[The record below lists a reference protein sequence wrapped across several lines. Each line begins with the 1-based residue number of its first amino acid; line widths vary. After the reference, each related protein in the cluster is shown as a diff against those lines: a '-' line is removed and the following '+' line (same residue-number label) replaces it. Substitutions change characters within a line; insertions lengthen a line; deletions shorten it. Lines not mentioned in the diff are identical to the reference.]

1 MKRDNND
8 DGQMQ
13 LQNQNQNQGGGNQQG
28 GGPPNKRNRRND
40 DQVRLLIPSRVSCDF
55 ISISIFFW
63 ILNILISLI

>member
-13 LQNQNQNQGGGNQQG
+13 LQNQNQNQGGNQQG

-40 DQVRLLIPSRVSCDF
+40 DQVRLLIPSRVSNSF
-55 ISISIFFW
+55 TFLKLLTVGKIEVY
-63 ILNILISLI
+63 